1 MSQIKINGKNVL
13 ITGASFGFGH
23 EFAKHFAA
31 DGYNLILV
39 ARSADRLNTLAQE
52 LSTKYGIQTW
62 VMTKNLFDRD
72 APNQLYAELKEKN
85 IPVHIL
91 VNNAGFGTYGQFSEI
106 ELEQDLNLVQLNVV
120 VVTHMTKLFMRD
132 MLARNEGRI
141 LNVASMAAFLPGP
154 YMATYFA
161 SKAYVYSLTDA
172 LAEELRGTNVSI
184 MALCPGV
191 AATNFQQTASNEKA
205 LIGGKIDAFVMS
217 ASSVVDTAY
226 SDFMQGK
233 KLSIPGVTN
242 KLMHALLRFI
252 PRSWM
257 NRAVRLFNQSD
268 DIKVY
273 RA

>member
-1 MSQIKINGKNVL
+1 MNHLQKSGKNVL
-13 ITGASFGFGH
+13 ITGASFGFGY

-31 DGYNLILV
+31 DGYNLVLV
-39 ARSADRLNTLAQE
+39 ARSADRLNALANE
-52 LSTKYGIQTW
+52 LSGKYGIQTW
-62 VMTKNLFDRD
+62 VISKDLFDRD
-72 APNQLYAELKEKN
+72 APNQLHAELKSRN
-85 IPVHIL
+85 IPIHIL

-106 ELEQDLNLVQLNVV
+106 ELADDLNLVQLNVA

-191 AATNFQQTASNEKA
+191 AATNFQQTANNEKA

-217 ASSVVDTAY
+217 AQSVVDTAY
-226 SDFMQGK
+226 RDFMEGK
-233 KLSIPGVTN
+233 RLSVPGASN
-242 KLMHALLRFI
+242 KLMQVMVRFI

-257 NRAVRLFNQSD
+257 NRAVSLFNKSE
-268 DIKVY
+268 DIKAY
-273 RA
+273 RT

>member
-1 MSQIKINGKNVL
+1 MSYLKPKDQNVL
-13 ITGASFGFGH
+13 ITGASFGFGN
-23 EFAKHFAA
+23 ELAKRFAA

-39 ARSADRLNTLAQE
+39 ARSEDRLLALAKE
-52 LSTKYGIQTW
+52 LGDRYGIQTW
-62 VMTKNLFDRD
+62 VFAKDLFDRD
-72 APNQLYAELKEKN
+72 APNQLHAELHDKG

-106 ELEQDLNLVQLNVV
+106 ELEDDLNLVQLNIA
-120 VVTHMTKLFMRD
+120 VVTHMTKLFLKD
-132 MLARNEGRI
+132 MLARGEGRI

-172 LAEELRGTNVSI
+172 LAEELRDTNIKV

-217 ASSVVDTAY
+217 AEAVVDGAY
-226 SDFMQGK
+226 QDFMNNK
-233 KLSIPGVTN
+233 KLSIPGASN
-242 KLMHALLRFI
+242 KIMSYFLPFI

-257 NRAVRLFNQSD
+257 NRAVKMFNSSN
-268 DIKVY
+268 DISSY
-273 RA
+273 R